1 MNGNVICKIQMSQ
14 NKTYFRK
21 WKETEDKICFTFN
34 KHSIFAKKYQVAQKI
49 ETSREQTQQFTR

>member
-1 MNGNVICKIQMSQ
+1 MSQ

-21 WKETEDKICFTFN
+21 WKETEDKICFAFN